1 MLEYFNLQLF
11 AEGEGGDSSAE
22 STGESAVG
30 SSIEAK
36 GEEIPAFIPEKAKEM
51 WKKAMENTKAKAK
64 VTEAPTST
72 EEPKPPVQEDA
83 PKTHIP
89 FKDLIKSD
97 EYKEEHKAYM
107 DKTLSD
113 RLKRYKGIE
122 ENNTKMSQVL
132 SVVAQKYNLDPNSE
146 DYLDK
151 LSAAVNKDDAF
162 VEDYAIEHNLSN
174 EEARKQIDMRRK
186 LDNYEADRIRRE
198 EEAERNQRTQRL
210 FMAAEKVKAVYPN
223 FDLDTEMQNERF
235 VRLCQATNEDVMAAY
250 EVCHRDEIK
259 ALQAQAFAQR
269 ATQQVANSVASNASR
284 PIENGLS
291 NRSAAVVTT
300 DYRGMNLEQIR
311 AKAAEFRRAKQG

>member
-1 MLEYFNLQLF
+1 MLKYFNLQLF
-11 AEGEGGDSSAE
+11 AEGDGGDSGAG

-30 SSIEAK
+30 SSNEAK
-36 GEEIPAFIPEKAKEM
+36 GEEIPAFIPEKAKGM
-51 WKKAMENTKAKAK
+51 WKKAMEAEKAKTPAK
-64 VTEAPTST
+64 ETAPA
-72 EEPKPPVQEDA
+72 EESKPPIQEDA
-83 PKTHIP
+83 PKHIP

-113 RLKRYKGIE
+113 RLKRYKGME

-132 SVVAQKYNLDPNSE
+132 SVVAQKYNLDPNSD

-151 LSAAVNKDDAF
+151 LTEAVNKDDAF

-198 EEAERNQRTQRL
+198 EEAARNERTQRL

-250 EVCHRDEIK
+250 EVCHRDELK

-291 NRSAAVVTT
+291 NRSAAVVQT

>member
-1 MLEYFNLQLF
+1 MLRLFNLQLF
-11 AEGEGGDSSAE
+11 AEGEGADSSAE

-36 GEEIPAFIPEKAKEM
+36 GEETPAFIPEKAKEM
-51 WKKAMENTKAKAK
+51 WKKAKENEKAKAK
-64 VTEAPTST
+64 VSAEPTPT

-83 PKTHIP
+83 PKHIP
-89 FKDLIKSD
+89 FKDLIKSE
-97 EYKEEHKAYM
+97 EYKEEHRAYM
-107 DKTLSD
+107 DKTISD
-113 RLKRYKGIE
+113 RLKKYKGIE
-122 ENNTKMSQVL
+122 ESNTKMSQVL
-132 SVVAQKYNLDPNSE
+132 QVVAQKYNLDPNSE

-151 LSAAVNKDDAF
+151 LASAVNKDDAF

-174 EEARKQIDMRRK
+174 EEARKQIEMRRK

-198 EEAERNQRTQRL
+198 EEAETNRRTQRL

-223 FDLDTEMQNERF
+223 FDLDAEMQNERF

-250 EVCHRDEIK
+250 EIIHRDEIK
-259 ALQAQAFAQR
+259 ALQAQAMAQR

-291 NRSAAVVTT
+291 NRSAAVVQTN
-300 DYRGMNLEQIR
+300 YRGMTLEQIR
-311 AKAAEFRRAKQG
+311 AQAAEFRRRKQG